1 MKFSIYQASR
11 IGDRKYNQDRVA
23 YAYSDQALLLVL
35 ADGMGGHSHGELAA
49 QLAIQTFIKA
59 FEETTQTGISNPS
72 NFLNLVMQNAHNAII
87 RYTREQKL
95 NGNPGTTCVAAV
107 VVDDQ
112 IFWAHAGDSRLYL
125 IREGNVVARTK
136 DHSVVQQWADSGMI
150 ETKNMRTHP
159 DRNKITNCLGAEEGM
174 FFVDSSAA
182 QLLQKNDY
190 IILCSDGLWGP
201 LSGQEIASTLNLSP
215 LPLPQVLEQL
225 MDRAIEKEAGHSDNI
240 TVVGIHWGKS
250 DEMRITTMPV
260 AMMLDCEQV

>member
-11 IGDRKYNQDRVA
+11 IGGRQYNQDRVA

-35 ADGMGGHSHGELAA
+35 ADGMGGHSYGELAA
-49 QLAIQTFIKA
+49 HLAIQTFIKA
-59 FEETTQTGISNPS
+59 FKEAAQPRISNPS
-72 NFLNLVMQNAHNAII
+72 NFLSHVMQNAHTAII
-87 RYTREQKL
+87 RYAREQKL
-95 NGNPGTTCVAAV
+95 DGNPGTTCVAAIV
-107 VVDDQ
+107 MDDQ

-125 IREGNVVARTK
+125 IRGDDVVTRTK

-150 ETKNMRTHP
+150 EAKDMRTHP

-182 QLLQKNDY
+182 QLLQKNDC

-215 LPLPQVLEQL
+215 LPQALEQL

-240 TVVGIHWGKS
+240 TVVGIRWGEGE
-250 DEMRITTMPV
+250 EMRIAAMPV
-260 AMMLDCEQV
+260 AMVLDCEQI